1 MSRRD
6 QLLSLA
12 CLLSLSEWTLC
23 LEAPETRGLC
33 VSQYEERNGA
43 WLSMSGAMSVYVQA
57 NHRPEWYWQEVFERR
72 GLPDRGVLGDE
83 DSRVDRLSGEAQGQ
97 ILGCGVHGGRYWE
110 IQMYYQRLYDLAP
123 KSMRTKI
130 LKAFA
135 ESSGANRPRSGEEL
149 PPSMRVTLCIPA
161 ECDKPMIRETI
172 IPRFFAPKHVGLEPY
187 EAKDALQNAL
197 DVNELADWSD
207 INIDFVIGG
216 VFFCGTTSL
225 HRNLDKH
232 PELAF
237 SSPEEDYFITAQMAH
252 RLLPLKS
259 DVAAFNQQLEA
270 AKDAKAQA
278 TGHRPHLV
286 GIRNPMIFH
295 LPLARHK
302 IARITKAKMILILCD
317 PLGRLEKA
325 FMFHLYC
332 FQGNLAEAKQQGLA
346 SNFTFLGSPRDDTCF
361 DSASV
366 LLTERDG
373 ELKSFW
379 QHAEVAV
386 HVPNLAQLFRG
397 RMMVVHQEQLRRI
410 PKNVFASLAHFL
422 KVSPE
427 LIPSSTRHNSIGG
440 HRTDLCTCNC
450 NARSP

>member
-1 MSRRD
+1 MKKGMELGYPCQAPCLSTSKRIIGLNGTGRR
-6 QLLSLA
+6 SLNDVD
-12 CLLSLSEWTLC
+12 SLT
-23 LEAPETRGLC
+23 G
-33 VSQYEERNGA
+33 
-43 WLSMSGAMSVYVQA
+43 
-57 NHRPEWYWQEVFERR
+57 
-72 GLPDRGVLGDE
+72 
-83 DSRVDRLSGEAQGQ
+83 
-97 ILGCGVHGGRYWE
+97 
-110 IQMYYQRLYDLAP
+110 
-123 KSMRTKI
+123 
-130 LKAFA
+130 
-135 ESSGANRPRSGEEL
+135 
-149 PPSMRVTLCIPA
+149 
-161 ECDKPMIRETI
+161 
-172 IPRFFAPKHVGLEPY
+172 
-187 EAKDALQNAL
+187 
-197 DVNELADWSD
+197 
-207 INIDFVIGG
+207 
-216 VFFCGTTSL
+216 
-225 HRNLDKH
+225 
-232 PELAF
+232 
-237 SSPEEDYFITAQMAH
+237 EEDYFITAQMAH